1 MMKATVWLA
10 CLLATLHLGLSAQ
23 EHSPLSLTAELRGG
37 GALHA
42 LQFYQLPSHPVCC
55 VTFTDTWSWTASLEI
70 GAEYQT
76 AMRLPGGPLSVGLMV
91 GATMMPV
98 ALHEQQRGYNLIDG
112 QDVREGVIGHDLELS
127 YTAVTLRP
135 YVAIPV
141 ASGLWAMA
149 GMQAGVPVT
158 TSIHQEE
165 VLLGPEGY
173 TFENGRRVRNEYNDA
188 LPDAAGLVV
197 ALDLALR
204 YDLPLSPSITLSPML
219 RYQHPVTNITT
230 AVPWAVSTLTA
241 GAQLRWNLPVV
252 KQEPKQ
258 EPKQVPP
265 PPPPPPPP
273 AVVQQPQVPLLQ
285 SSVVLTSTMPGARQV
300 GSDAASELVIPAI
313 DVRQTDT
320 VRRVYPAIFFAAKS
334 TEPIGPFSSILQA
347 VRSYIVEHPEH
358 RLTIVVGTSAD
369 EDRAIAKARL
379 NAVLRDLP
387 VDQNKVTILMES
399 HGAGPYPE
407 LASEDRRIEFLVN
420 DVLQPLTSLRTTEV
434 EMIQPVELSAAHV
447 LTCEAG
453 PCTSQVEATA
463 DGQPLQASL
472 ERSVARLTVHRKALA
487 SARPVEVDVRITTTD
502 TTGATSRASAT
513 TLLRIEERSRTIDT
527 VICSAEESDM
537 ILGYFDFG
545 SDTFRLIDTTVLRT
559 AQDAMA
565 RGQRVQVLASTDALG
580 AEDVNQRLRTRR
592 AEAARTVLGMDRL
605 TILVNTDRRPARTPL
620 ERIAQ
625 RSVRLRIL
633 ADAD

>member
-10 CLLATLHLGLSAQ
+10 CVLATLHLGVSAQ

-42 LQFYQLPSHPVCC
+42 LQFFQLPSHPVCC

-76 AMRLPGGPLSVGLMV
+76 AMRLPGGPLSVGLMA

-149 GMQAGVPVT
+149 GMQAGLPVT

-204 YDLPLSPSITLSPML
+204 YDLRLSPSLTLSPML
-219 RYQHPVTNITT
+219 RYQHPVSNITT
-230 AVPWAVSTLTA
+230 AVPWAVSALTA
-241 GAQLRWNLPVV
+241 GAQLRWNLPVT
-252 KQEPKQ
+252 KQ

-265 PPPPPPPP
+265 PPP
-273 AVVQQPQVPLLQ
+273 AVVARPQIPLLQ
-285 SSVVLTSTMPGARQV
+285 SSVVLTSTMPGARKV

-334 TEPIGPFSSILQA
+334 TEPIGPFSSIIQS
-347 VRSYIVEHPEH
+347 VRSYIIEHPEH
-358 RLTIVVGTSAD
+358 RLTIVAGTSAD
-369 EDRAIAKARL
+369 EDRAIAKARVD
-379 NAVLRDLP
+379 AVLRDLP

-407 LASEDRRIEFLVN
+407 LASEDRRVEFLVN

-463 DGQPLQASL
+463 DGQPVQASL
-472 ERSVARLTVHRKALA
+472 ERSVARLMVHRKALA

-545 SDTFRLIDTTVLRT
+545 SDTFRLIDTTVLRA
-559 AQDAMA
+559 AQDAVA
-565 RGQRVQVLASTDALG
+565 RGQRVHIIATTDDLG

-592 AEAARTVLGMDRL
+592 AEAARTVLGTDRL
-605 TILVNTDRRPARTPL
+605 TVVVNTDRRPARTPL